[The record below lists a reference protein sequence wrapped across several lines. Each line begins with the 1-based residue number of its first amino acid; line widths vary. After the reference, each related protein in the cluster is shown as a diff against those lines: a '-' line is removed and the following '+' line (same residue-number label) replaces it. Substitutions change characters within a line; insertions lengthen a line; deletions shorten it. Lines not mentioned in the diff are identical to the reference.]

1 MKDFWKEPKETKE
14 KKVNKKKVIITI
26 IAIIITLFLI
36 IISAIYINNKNVRLW
51 IDKNIF
57 RKEVIQNN
65 LPTIELN
72 ESDTQNIYAFNKYIG
87 VLSKNQFAIYDNSG
101 KKQDELNIEITKPIF
116 NSNGRHL
123 VIAEEKGQKVY
134 LITDKGIAW
143 EKSIEGNISQVEV
156 NKNGYVAITIV
167 DTINKTV
174 VAVYDNTGNWLFN
187 NILST
192 TRVVSTSLS
201 NDNKY
206 LALAEIDTSGT
217 QIQSSIKVMS
227 IEEGKNNPSNS
238 IKKVYNSE
246 KGDLITQIKYQ
257 EKDKLLCMYTDKI
270 DVIKTDETTETISE
284 NKDKKVSFTSISL
297 SNSAVMLEEKSSGL
311 FTADSIVSI
320 INPDNKNIS
329 TYTTEAVTKEI
340 YTYDNIIGLN
350 LGAEVEFINTSGW
363 LVKKY
368 TAEQEITNI
377 VLSSSMAGIV
387 YRDKIELINLG

>member
-26 IAIIITLFLI
+26 IAIIIIIFLI

-116 NSNGRHL
+116 NSSGRHL

-377 VLSSSMAGIV
+377 VLSNSMAGIV
-387 YRDKIELINLG
+387 YRDKIELINL

>member
-72 ESDTQNIYAFNKYIG
+72 ESDTQSIYAFNKYIG

-116 NSNGRHL
+116 NSSGRHL

-387 YRDKIELINLG
+387 YRDKIELINL

>member
-36 IISAIYINNKNVRLW
+36 IISAIYINNKNIRLW

-377 VLSSSMAGIV
+377 VLSNSMAGIV
-387 YRDKIELINLG
+387 YRDKIELINL

>member
-26 IAIIITLFLI
+26 IAIILILFLI

-387 YRDKIELINLG
+387 YRDKIELINL

>member
-1 MKDFWKEPKETKE
+1 MKDFWKEPKETKK

-26 IAIIITLFLI
+26 IAIIIILFLI

-143 EKSIEGNISQVEV
+143 EKSVEGNISQVEV

-387 YRDKIELINLG
+387 YRDKIELINL

>member
-26 IAIIITLFLI
+26 IAIIIILFLI
-36 IISAIYINNKNVRLW
+36 VISAIYMNNKNVRVW

-57 RKEVIQNN
+57 RKEVVQNN

-116 NSNGRHL
+116 NSSGRHL

-246 KGDLITQIKYQ
+246 KGDLITEIKYQ

-377 VLSSSMAGIV
+377 VLSNSMAGIV
-387 YRDKIELINLG
+387 YRDKIELINL

>member
-26 IAIIITLFLI
+26 IAIIIIIFLI

-116 NSNGRHL
+116 NSSGRHL

-320 INPDNKNIS
+320 INPDNKNILQKRLQRKFIHM
-329 TYTTEAVTKEI
+329 TT
-340 YTYDNIIGLN
+340 L
-350 LGAEVEFINTSGW
+350 
-363 LVKKY
+363 
-368 TAEQEITNI
+368 
-377 VLSSSMAGIV
+377 
-387 YRDKIELINLG
+387 

>member
-26 IAIIITLFLI
+26 IAIIIILFLI

-72 ESDTQNIYAFNKYIG
+72 ESDTQSIYAFNKYIG

-116 NSNGRHL
+116 YSNGRHL

-377 VLSSSMAGIV
+377 VLSNSMAGIV
-387 YRDKIELINLG
+387 YRDKIELINL

>member
-26 IAIIITLFLI
+26 IAIIIILFLI

-329 TYTTEAVTKEI
+329 IYTTEAVTKEI

-387 YRDKIELINLG
+387 YRDKIELINL

>member
-26 IAIIITLFLI
+26 IAIIIILFLI

-116 NSNGRHL
+116 NSSGRHL

-340 YTYDNIIGLN
+340 YIYDNIIGLN

-387 YRDKIELINLG
+387 YRDKIELINL

>member
-143 EKSIEGNISQVEV
+143 EKCVEGNISQVEV

-377 VLSSSMAGIV
+377 VLSNSMAGIV
-387 YRDKIELINLG
+387 YRDKIELINL

>member
-26 IAIIITLFLI
+26 IAIIIILFLI

-143 EKSIEGNISQVEV
+143 EKSVEGNISQVEV

-329 TYTTEAVTKEI
+329 IYTTEAVTKEI

-387 YRDKIELINLG
+387 YRDKIELINL

>member
-26 IAIIITLFLI
+26 IAIIIILFLI

-72 ESDTQNIYAFNKYIG
+72 ESDTQSIYAFNKYIG

-116 NSNGRHL
+116 YSNGRHL

-143 EKSIEGNISQVEV
+143 EKSVEGNISQVEV

-311 FTADSIVSI
+311 FIADSIVSI

-387 YRDKIELINLG
+387 YRDKIELINL

>member
-26 IAIIITLFLI
+26 IAIIIILFLI

-72 ESDTQNIYAFNKYIG
+72 ESDTQSIYAFNKYIG

-116 NSNGRHL
+116 YSNGRHL

-143 EKSIEGNISQVEV
+143 EKSVEGNISQVEV

-387 YRDKIELINLG
+387 YRDKIDLINL

>member
-26 IAIIITLFLI
+26 IVSIIILFLI
-36 IISAIYINNKNVRLW
+36 IISAIYINNKNVRVW

-72 ESDTQNIYAFNKYIG
+72 ESDTQNVYAFNKYIG
-87 VLSKNQFAIYDNSG
+87 VLSKNQFVIYDNSG

-143 EKSIEGNISQVEV
+143 EKCVEGNISQVEV

-246 KGDLITQIKYQ
+246 KGDLITEIKYQ

-387 YRDKIELINLG
+387 YRDKIELINL